1 MTDKPMKPT
10 PAGGFTNTDALPAY
24 LKEHGL
30 FCLWRYEW
38 DAKRDQGKGGW
49 TKPPYNPNNPQYNA
63 ASDNPA
69 TFASMDK
76 AAAAGR
82 AHGFDGIGIGVFSAV
97 AAIDIDDCISGGELS
112 DMARDIVTTMDAY
125 TEISPSG
132 EGIRILFL
140 APELRYDR
148 KTYYIHNRD
157 KGLEIYL
164 PGMTRKYLTVTGNVL
179 RAHDM
184 ENRES
189 RLQTILDK
197 YMKLPQAPAISASR
211 PAAPLTIS
219 DRELIDKAS
228 NAKNGAQ
235 FRELWEGKWQGRFGS
250 QSQADQALCNM
261 LAFWT
266 QGDYDRIDS
275 LFRQSG
281 LNRDKWERRE
291 RYRTTTI
298 EKAISSCGG
307 NYYSPQ
313 TMPPEPPERPHTA
326 QEAPQQAP
334 GDLDREREAPAQKAP
349 QEAPAAPQ
357 GARSAVELFDSFM
370 AKIQTDAYRPI
381 PTGMAV
387 IDDLLRGGIPRQAVV
402 LLLAAPATGKTAI
415 TQQMFETAAAH
426 GTDVIFL
433 NLEMSRE
440 QLLARSLSRMI
451 HRDGGNIPADVVM
464 EGYAWTEAQRRF
476 IEPAAA
482 RYRAEIAPHMDYN
495 PDGCGADLDSIMDTL
510 NRAGEA
516 AKAAGKPA
524 PAICLDYLHL
534 VRVQEARGDLQEM
547 IKIIMGRLKSW
558 AIQYDSYVVAIS
570 ATNRTANSNGKISLY
585 SGRDSSNLEY
595 GADIVLSLNY
605 KEVHEQGLD
614 ANDPDVIAALEKK
627 DGTRDMIIQVLK
639 NRMKGNAGQKRY
651 LSFHAASGTFTATTD
666 QTPPPASLRQMG
678 FIEINDPDLPDF

>member
-1 MTDKPMKPT
+1 MTFDDLKSRLR
-10 PAGGFTNTDALPAY
+10 NV
-24 LKEHGL
+24 KEHGPNKITASCPCGSKHSHDDKARSFSATYDSSSGKILVYCHTGCSFDAICEALGCGKEELMPEPTEQERQRSFLEWYAGKNALRLEAVYSYCYGTFTDGLAKARFRTADGKKDFRWIKTDSSQKSGFRMTHSGCPHRLYVRGDLETASRCFVVEGEKDADTL
-30 FCLWRYEW
+30 FTLTRTPTVSAENG
-38 DAKRDQGKGGW
+38 ATKGGDAGGKW
-49 TKPPYNPNNPQYNA
+49 LAEYTQQLEGKDVYILWDNDPKTDPKTDPAGLNFAKIEAQALEGHAARLFMLDITEVWPDCPEKGDITDMVEILGAKETADRLRILIQNPPE
-63 ASDNPA
+63 
-69 TFASMDK
+69 
-76 AAAAGR
+76 R
-82 AHGFDGIGIGVFSAV
+82 AHG
-97 AAIDIDDCISGGELS
+97 
-112 DMARDIVTTMDAY
+112 
-125 TEISPSG
+125 
-132 EGIRILFL
+132 
-140 APELRYDR
+140 
-148 KTYYIHNRD
+148 
-157 KGLEIYL
+157 
-164 PGMTRKYLTVTGNVL
+164 
-179 RAHDM
+179 
-184 ENRES
+184 
-189 RLQTILDK
+189 
-197 YMKLPQAPAISASR
+197 
-211 PAAPLTIS
+211 
-219 DRELIDKAS
+219 
-228 NAKNGAQ
+228 
-235 FRELWEGKWQGRFGS
+235 
-250 QSQADQALCNM
+250 
-261 LAFWT
+261 
-266 QGDYDRIDS
+266 
-275 LFRQSG
+275 
-281 LNRDKWERRE
+281 
-291 RYRTTTI
+291 
-298 EKAISSCGG
+298 
-307 NYYSPQ
+307 
-313 TMPPEPPERPHTA
+313 A

-334 GDLDREREAPAQKAP
+334 GDLDGEREAPAQEAP

-370 AKIQTDAYRPI
+370 AKIQTDVYRPI

-402 LLLAAPATGKTAI
+402 LLLAAPAAGKTAI
-415 TQQMFETAAAH
+415 AQQMFETAAAH

-451 HRDGGNIPADVVM
+451 HRDGGNIPADSVM

-558 AIQYDSYVVAIS
+558 AIQYDSYVLAIS

-605 KEVHEQGLD
+605 REVHEQGLD

-627 DGTRDMIIQVLK
+627 DGTRNMIIQVLK

-651 LSFHAASGTFTATTD
+651 LSFHAASGTFTAETN
-666 QTPPPASLRQMG
+666 QTPPPAPRQQRFTEMD
-678 FIEINDPDLPDF
+678 NDPDNPFI

>member
-49 TKPPYNPNNPQYNA
+49 TKPPYNPNNPQYHA

-82 AHGFDGIGIGVFSAV
+82 AHGFDGIGIGVFGAV

-140 APELRYDR
+140 APELRYDG

-197 YMKLPQAPAISASR
+197 YMKQPQAPAISASR
-211 PAAPLTIS
+211 PAAPLTLT
-219 DRELIDKAS
+219 DRELIDKAM
-228 NAKNGAQ
+228 NAKNGDK
-235 FRELWEGKWQGRFGS
+235 FRALWQGDITGYAS
-250 QSQADQALCNM
+250 HNEADQALCNM
-261 LAFWT
+261 LAFWA
-266 QGDYDRIDS
+266 QGDFARIDS

-281 LNRDKWERRE
+281 LMRDKWERND
-291 RYRTTTI
+291 YRTRTI
-298 EKAISSCGG
+298 EKAIAFCGG
-307 NYYSPQ
+307 KYYSPQ
-313 TMPPEPPERPHTA
+313 PTNTPERPHSA

-334 GDLDREREAPAQKAP
+334 GDLDGEREAPAQEAS

-370 AKIQTDAYRPI
+370 AKIQTDVYRPI

-402 LLLAAPATGKTAI
+402 LLLAAPAAGKTALA
-415 TQQMFETAAAH
+415 QQMFETAAAH

-451 HRDGGNIPADVVM
+451 HRDGGNIPADSVM

-547 IKIIMGRLKSW
+547 IKIIMARLKSW

-570 ATNRTANSNGKISLY
+570 ATNRTTNSNGKISLY

-605 KEVHEQGLD
+605 REVHEQGLD
-614 ANDPDVIAALEKK
+614 ANDPDVITALEKK

-651 LSFHAASGTFTATTD
+651 LSFHAASGTFKATTD
-666 QTPPPASLRQMG
+666 QTSPPAPRQQQR
-678 FIEINDPDLPDF
+678 FTEIDNDPDNPFI

>member
-1 MTDKPMKPT
+1 MTFDDLKSRLR
-10 PAGGFTNTDALPAY
+10 NV
-24 LKEHGL
+24 KEHGQYKITASCPCGRNHSHDDKDSSFSATYDPHTRKIL
-30 FCLWRYEW
+30 VYCHAGCRIDEICGALGCGPDELMPEPTEQERQRSFLEW
-38 DAKRDQGKGGW
+38 YAERNALRLEAVYSYCYGTFTDGLTKARFRKVDGGKDFRWIKNDDTAKSGFRMTHDGCPHRLYVRGDQRDNKWFICEGEKDVDTLHSLTRCTAASAENGATKGG
-49 TKPPYNPNNPQYNA
+49 NA
-63 ASDNPA
+63 GGKWLAEYTQQLEGKDVYILWDN
-69 TFASMDK
+69 D
-76 AAAAGR
+76 AAGR
-82 AHGFDGIGIGVFSAV
+82 NFAEIV
-97 AAIDIDDCISGGELS
+97 AQALEGHAARLFMLDILEMWPDCPEKGDIS
-112 DMARDIVTTMDAY
+112 DMAQALG
-125 TEISPSG
+125 G
-132 EGIRILFL
+132 E
-140 APELRYDR
+140 E
-148 KTYYIHNRD
+148 T
-157 KGLEIYL
+157 
-164 PGMTRKYLTVTGNVL
+164 VL
-179 RAHDM
+179 RLRDLIQVTQERAH
-184 ENRES
+184 
-189 RLQTILDK
+189 
-197 YMKLPQAPAISASR
+197 
-211 PAAPLTIS
+211 
-219 DRELIDKAS
+219 
-228 NAKNGAQ
+228 G
-235 FRELWEGKWQGRFGS
+235 
-250 QSQADQALCNM
+250 
-261 LAFWT
+261 
-266 QGDYDRIDS
+266 
-275 LFRQSG
+275 
-281 LNRDKWERRE
+281 
-291 RYRTTTI
+291 
-298 EKAISSCGG
+298 
-307 NYYSPQ
+307 
-313 TMPPEPPERPHTA
+313 A

-334 GDLDREREAPAQKAP
+334 GDLDGEREAPAQEAS

-370 AKIQTDAYRPI
+370 AKIQTDVYRPI

-402 LLLAAPATGKTAI
+402 LLLAAPAAGKTAI
-415 TQQMFETAAAH
+415 AQQMFETAAAH

-464 EGYAWTEAQRRF
+464 EGYAWTDAQRRF

-547 IKIIMGRLKSW
+547 IKIIMARLKSW
-558 AIQYDSYVVAIS
+558 AIQYDSYVLAIS

-666 QTPPPASLRQMG
+666 QTPPAATPAGWRVIDDHDNP
-678 FIEINDPDLPDF
+678 FIPH

>member
-1 MTDKPMKPT
+1 MTFDDLKSRLR
-10 PAGGFTNTDALPAY
+10 NV
-24 LKEHGL
+24 KEHGQYKITASCPCGRNHSHDDKNSSFSATYDPHTRKILVYCHAGCSIDEICGALGCGPDELMPEPTEQERQRSFLEWYAGKNALRLEAVYSYCYGTFTDGLAKARFRTADGKKDFRWIKTDGSQKSGFKMTHSGCPHRLYVRGDLETASRCFVVEGEKDADTL
-30 FCLWRYEW
+30 FTLTRTPTVSAENG
-38 DAKRDQGKGGW
+38 ATKGGDAGGKW
-49 TKPPYNPNNPQYNA
+49 LAEYTQQLEGKDVYILWDNDPKTDPKTDPAGLNFAKIEAQALEGHA
-63 ASDNPA
+63 ARL
-69 TFASMDK
+69 FML
-76 AAAAGR
+76 
-82 AHGFDGIGIGVFSAV
+82 
-97 AAIDIDDCISGGELS
+97 DITEVWPDCPEKGDIT
-112 DMARDIVTTMDAY
+112 DMV
-125 TEISPSG
+125 EILG
-132 EGIRILFL
+132 AKETADRLRILIQN
-140 APELRYDR
+140 
-148 KTYYIHNRD
+148 T
-157 KGLEIYL
+157 
-164 PGMTRKYLTVTGNVL
+164 
-179 RAHDM
+179 
-184 ENRES
+184 
-189 RLQTILDK
+189 
-197 YMKLPQAPAISASR
+197 
-211 PAAPLTIS
+211 
-219 DRELIDKAS
+219 
-228 NAKNGAQ
+228 
-235 FRELWEGKWQGRFGS
+235 
-250 QSQADQALCNM
+250 
-261 LAFWT
+261 
-266 QGDYDRIDS
+266 
-275 LFRQSG
+275 
-281 LNRDKWERRE
+281 
-291 RYRTTTI
+291 
-298 EKAISSCGG
+298 
-307 NYYSPQ
+307 
-313 TMPPEPPERPHTA
+313 PERPHSA

-334 GDLDREREAPAQKAP
+334 GDLDGEREAPAQ
-349 QEAPAAPQ
+349 EAPQ
-357 GARSAVELFDSFM
+357 GAPQAPQRARSAVELFDSFM
-370 AKIQTDAYRPI
+370 AKIQTDVYRPI

-402 LLLAAPATGKTAI
+402 LLLAAPAAGKTALA
-415 TQQMFETAAAH
+415 QQMFETAAAH

-433 NLEMSRE
+433 NLEMSQE
-440 QLLARSLSRMI
+440 QLLSRSLSRMI

-558 AIQYDSYVVAIS
+558 AIQYDSYVLAIS

-605 KEVHEQGLD
+605 KEVHEHGLD